1 MAESTKQMSIASQ
14 TDGDE
19 IESKAESYSDSTL
32 ESTLPPFK
40 DLSPKLVTAFLK
52 LFELAASSKLWLER
66 YRARCVRNG
75 ERCHYKQRL
84 SSSEQ
89 AELLAEAKIQ
99 PCQNSVKVF
108 LEFIVHAFM
117 VKYFGLGSEYQK
129 SRLFELDSAKQA
141 ALVWDVHML
150 PSE

>member
-32 ESTLPPFK
+32 WIPAFK
-40 DLSPKLVTAFLK
+40 NCSPEEVRAFIK
-52 LFELAASSKLWLER
+52 LFELATSSKLWLER

-75 ERCHYKQRL
+75 ERCHYTQRL

-89 AELLAEAKIQ
+89 TLQLALAKMQ
-99 PCQNSVKVF
+99 PCQNSVIIF

-117 VKYFGLGSEYQK
+117 VKYFGLGSEFQK
-129 SRLFELDSAKQA
+129 TRLFELDPAKKA
-141 ALVWDVHML
+141 ALVWDVDMI